1 MIVMPSMDLSEGGCV
16 QPTGSATGERQS
28 RVVNAMDASRD
39 WSQCGFRHLHVVDLD
54 AAMNVGSNA
63 HVIEEIIRDH
73 SAEVQ
78 VGGGVR
84 STETVQRLFE
94 SGATRIVVG
103 SRAMEEPEWVASLA
117 ELFPGVIVL
126 AADVR
131 DGRVMTHGRMR
142 RPPLDLLD
150 AVREVAG
157 LPLAAVLV
165 TTSHVGQSM
174 EGRELGLL
182 EDVVEACDCPVFS
195 AGGVSSLSDLR
206 ALEHRGVAGVV
217 IGAAFYTGSLDA
229 RAVAQEFGE

>member
-1 MIVMPSMDLSEGGCV
+1 MIVMPAIDLTDGGCV

-39 WSQCGFRHLHVVDLD
+39 FSHLGFRHLHVVDLD
-54 AAMNVGSNA
+54 AAMNVGSNG
-63 HVIEEIIRDH
+63 HLIEEIIRDN

-84 STETVQRLFE
+84 SAEAVQRHFE
-94 SGATRIVVG
+94 SGAARIVVG
-103 SRAMEEPEWVASLA
+103 SRALDEPEWVAGLG
-117 ELFPGVIVL
+117 ELYPGVIVL

-157 LPLAAVLV
+157 LPLAGVLV
-165 TTSHVGQSM
+165 TTAHAGQRM

-182 EDVVEACDCPVFS
+182 EDVAEACDCPVFA
-195 AGGVSSLSDLR
+195 AGGISTLSDLR

-217 IGAAFYTGSLDA
+217 IGAAFYTGALDA
-229 RAVAQEFGE
+229 RTVAQEFGE